1 MPESPPPSLDGVKM
15 CVITTAAN
23 GVVGADTVFVF
34 RQQGRIVTSS
44 YAGGRIVAGFLAGRW
59 EQDGRLFFRYAQ
71 VTVDE
76 SVESGRS
83 FAALTHSP
91 VGKLRLEE
99 NFVWESKPGSGTN
112 VFEEI

>member
-1 MPESPPPSLDGVKM
+1 MPDSPPPTLHGIRMRV
-15 CVITTAAN
+15 VATAAN

-34 RQQGRIVTSS
+34 QQRGRLVTAS

-83 FAALTHSP
+83 FATLARTP
-91 VGKLRLEE
+91 MGKLRLEE